1 MKKAILPL
9 FLVGLLALLAQSWS
23 KDFVDQMAG
32 LLTQIVIALI
42 VFAAPLLLI
51 YGFMKGTLDVIKK
64 TRIVEKAALLLLPT
78 FIAQTGDEASDAMLK
93 ALSQLGVVFQ
103 AFILILLPFTLILI
117 VWKAF
122 TKVVKL

>member
-23 KDFVDQMAG
+23 KEFVDQMAG
-32 LLTQIVIALI
+32 LLVQIVIALI
-42 VFAAPLLLI
+42 VFVAPLLLI

-64 TRIVEKAALLLLPT
+64 TRIVEKAALLLLPA
-78 FIAQTGDEASDAMLK
+78 FIAQTGDEVSDAMLK
-93 ALSQLGVVFQ
+93 ALSQLGVVFM
-103 AFILILLPFTLILI
+103 AFIFILLPFTLILLM
-117 VWKAF
+117 WKSF